1 MLSYKTVEPSTLELL
16 KRITAL
22 PVMSA
27 MRLVGGTAL
36 ALQYGHRKSVD
47 LDFFGC
53 LNADD
58 ETLREQLRTCGTL
71 KIHSEAKNIKLYFI
85 NGIKVDV
92 VNYSYP
98 WIQDAVQED
107 GLILAAPNDIAAMKI
122 AAIEGRGTKKD
133 FIDIYELLKHFSLSD
148 ILDYY
153 KKKYEEGS
161 TFRAILSLSYFE
173 DAEPQPMPH
182 MFTDIEWE
190 EVKDNIKKAISS
202 FQ

>member
-1 MLSYKTVEPSTLELL
+1 MLSYKTIEPNTLELL

-22 PVMSA
+22 PVMVG

-36 ALQYGHRKSVD
+36 ALQYGHRKSID
-47 LDFFGC
+47 LDFFGT
-53 LNADD
+53 LDADD
-58 ETLREQLRTCGTL
+58 ETLREQLRTCGIL
-71 KIHSEAKNIKLYFI
+71 KIYSETPNIKVYFI

-98 WIQDAVQED
+98 WIEEAVIDE
-107 GLILAAPNDIAAMKI
+107 GVMLASVKDIAAMKI

-133 FIDIYELLKHFSLSD
+133 FIDIDELLKHFSLSD
-148 ILDYY
+148 ILSYY
-153 KKKYEEGS
+153 KEKYEESS

-173 DAEPQPMPH
+173 DAELQPMPL
-182 MFTDIEWE
+182 MFTDVEWE
-190 EVKDNIKKAISS
+190 SVKENIIKAIST